1 MALAFLV
8 SRPAGGGYHQCPAGT
23 VPGACRAT
31 RWHDGA
37 VARVP
42 RGTADET
49 ARIFALQEEVD
60 QLKEAVASHA
70 VVDQAIGV
78 MVALGRMTPD
88 QGWLVLKEV
97 SQHTDIKLRNV
108 ADLILVRGR
117 TGEMPDEIRARLED
131 LLDRYGPTRIP
142 GSPPLRPLE

>member
-1 MALAFLV
+1 M
-8 SRPAGGGYHQCPAGT
+8 
-23 VPGACRAT
+23 
-31 RWHDGA
+31 
-37 VARVP
+37 ARVP
-42 RGTADET
+42 HGTTDET

-97 SQHTDIKLRNV
+97 SQHTNIKLRNV
-108 ADLILVRGR
+108 AELILVWGR

-131 LLDRYGPTRIP
+131 LLDRYGPTQIP
-142 GSPPLRPLE
+142 GSPPLGPVE